1 MGGFAFIEFDESD
14 VAEIVADTMNGYFI
28 LEKRVICQVVPK
40 ERIEGKKLFKNQKRL
55 TKARQM
61 AIHRDENNVERS
73 PANLLS
79 LSSRVVRKEQKKRKR
94 LHELGIDFD
103 FPGYE
108 ASLKDF
114 RLKVEK
120 VRAQKESGGMKE
132 DKNGNLKDKS
142 SETPLGE
149 AKKKGKIVLLK
160 LHIRP
165 SKLHKLRGKR
175 VRNLYPTIQ
184 KRERKNQ
191 S

>member
-149 AKKKGKIVLLK
+149 AKKKRKDSVAKTPHSPVKTPQTPRKESEEPLSNN
-160 LHIRP
+160 
-165 SKLHKLRGKR
+165 SKKR
-175 VRNLYPTIQ
+175 
-184 KRERKNQ
+184 KKESK
-191 S
+191 